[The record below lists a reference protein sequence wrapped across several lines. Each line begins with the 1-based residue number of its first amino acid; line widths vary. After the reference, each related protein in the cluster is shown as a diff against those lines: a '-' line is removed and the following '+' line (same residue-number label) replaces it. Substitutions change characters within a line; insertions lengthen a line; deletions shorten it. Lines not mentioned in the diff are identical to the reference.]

1 MGFTMDKIL
10 IVTHSNDY
18 TADYIIKKYP
28 KVDFFRLNTDL
39 ISNYSIEVTEERIEI
54 FNNITNNNIS
64 TKNCVSVY
72 YRRIMLPD
80 FSEYNQMYSQV
91 LTSDFI
97 SYIEGIIEVFSSKVL
112 TRPSILKRADN
123 KVVQSQ
129 LARKFKLKMPKSLIS
144 NSDESVRDFI
154 SPEKD
159 YIVKPLS
166 VGRVVTDENIK
177 IVQTNLVNKSLEIP
191 KLAKNPTYFQSYI
204 EKSYELRVTVI
215 NKNIFSVKIYSQD
228 KVDWRSLN
236 NDIQYELTEI
246 PKELKK
252 KCLSLMKDL
261 KINFAAFDFIF
272 NNGEYYFLELNAN
285 GQWLWLEEEL
295 DLDISLKIIEYLLE
309 GD

>member
-1 MGFTMDKIL
+1 LDKIL
-10 IVTHSNDY
+10 LVTHSSDY

-54 FNNITNNNIS
+54 FNKVSNNSIS
-64 TKNCVSVY
+64 TINCVGVY

-80 FSEYNQMYSQV
+80 FNNYEPIFIHA

-129 LARKFKLKMPKSLIS
+129 LARKFNLKMPKSLIS
-144 NSDESVRDFI
+144 NNEESVREFI
-154 SPEKD
+154 SPQRD
-159 YIVKPLS
+159 FIVKPLS

-177 IVQTNLVNKSLEIP
+177 LVQTNLVNKNLKIP
-191 KLAKNPTYFQSYI
+191 KLGMNPTYFQSYI
-204 EKSYELRVTVI
+204 EKSYELRITVI
-215 NKNIFSVKIYSQD
+215 NKNIFSVKIYSLD
-228 KVDWRSLN
+228 KVDWRSFN
-236 NDIQYELTEI
+236 NDIQYELTDI
-246 PKELKK
+246 PKELEE
-252 KCLSLMKDL
+252 KCISIMNDL
-261 KINFAAFDFIF
+261 NINFAAFDFIF
-272 NNGEYYFLELNAN
+272 NGNEYYFLELNAN

-295 DLDISLKIIEYLLE
+295 GLNISLKIIDYLLE
-309 GD
+309 GE